1 MAVRAN
7 KPALNIREKLKEL
20 THSIG
25 LKGRELMSAAT
36 LQEARD
42 LVSAGRKNLIINGDF
57 RVSQR
62 GDYSSITTAVN
73 NGYYLDRWKVFL
85 APSVTTGNIQ
95 RLTTNQPPNAPADSY
110 SVRMTATNTATGDL
124 RLSQPFENPTRFPNQ
139 TVTLSAWVKTNSP
152 NCRLYYY
159 VGGSYNS
166 DDFSDPVNGDGNWH
180 YVSFTTTMRSNITNF
195 YPIIGIDGDASASV
209 SIPSGQ
215 YFEITQVQLELSK
228 NATEFEYRS
237 YGEELALCQRYYQKS
252 SNAAVGEFHTS
263 SEGVYNH
270 AWNYSGSTWTGVS
283 CQLPV
288 EMRATPS
295 VTLYTN
301 NSGASASAGYVGHY
315 QVNINWGACA
325 AAAGNQTNTRNI
337 SISASS
343 PGRGA
348 TGSCLILWNFTADA
362 EI

>member
-1 MAVRAN
+1 MTVRAN
-7 KPALNIREKLKEL
+7 KPAFNIREKLKEL

-36 LQEARD
+36 VQEARD
-42 LVSAGRKNLIINGDF
+42 FVSAGRKNLIINGDF

-62 GDYSSITTAVN
+62 GDYSSTTTVVN

-85 APSVTTGNIQ
+85 APGVTTGNIQ

-110 SVRMTATNTATGDL
+110 SVRMTATNTASGDL

-152 NCRLYYY
+152 NCRLYYF

-180 YVSFTTTMRSNITNF
+180 YVSFTTTMRSNITHF

-215 YFEITQVQLELSK
+215 YFEITQVQLEVGK
-228 NATEFEYRS
+228 NATDFEHRS
-237 YGEELALCQRYYQKS
+237 YGEELALCKRYYQRMGDT
-252 SNAAVGEFHTS
+252 NTNEITLG
-263 SEGVYNH
+263 G
-270 AWNYSGSTWTGVS
+270 YSVS
-283 CQLPV
+283 GTTIYHSIQLPV
-288 EMRATPS
+288 EMRAVPTLTQAGTLYSIRTDQP
-295 VTLYTN
+295 VTL
-301 NSGASASAGYVGHY
+301 SGHRGRKGFGVAHTTTGTGSFLLA
-315 QVNINWGACA
+315 
-325 AAAGNQTNTRNI
+325 TNTSNYF
-337 SISASS
+337 
-343 PGRGA
+343 
-348 TGSCLILWNFTADA
+348 ILDA
-362 EI
+362 EV